1 MSKGFA
7 RGFVRFGTAAAM
19 ALLLF
24 VAGCGKRMG
33 DVSGNVSYRGEPLPS
48 GNVTFFDKSNQ
59 VVGTSAITAG
69 KYRIRNLPAGTVT
82 ITVTSAPPPNKVKK
96 GLPPPD
102 KDAVSGDANVTIPSM
117 YGNPEKSGLTYQ
129 VKPGPQKH
137 PIELN

>member
-1 MSKGFA
+1 MTKGLA
-7 RGFVRFGTAAAM
+7 PNFVRFGTAATM
-19 ALLLF
+19 VLLLF
-24 VAGCGKRMG
+24 VAGCGKRTG
-33 DVSGNVSYRGEPLPS
+33 DVTGTVSYRGEPLPS

-59 VVGTSAITAG
+59 VVGNSAITAG

-96 GLPPPD
+96 GMPPPD
-102 KDAVSGDANVTIPSM
+102 KDAAAADGNATIPSM
-117 YGNPEKSGLTYQ
+117 YGSPEKSGLTYQ